1 MEPKNPYIFIKNSLK
16 KWFPSSIKIKFLSIM
31 LENKKET
38 WIVVSNIFYR
48 RKTGIYSIFPIFKKS
63 SWAQMDSA
71 KSRRLWF
78 EWCILFTMKE
88 LPENK
93 LIKRQVFLQKSQ
105 NQFISE
111 VHEAIKIVPHVLISI
126 NCLGK
131 FTFGSRSMYWLHVIP
146 SLFAI
151 CAKYI

>member
-1 MEPKNPYIFIKNSLK
+1 
-16 KWFPSSIKIKFLSIM
+16 
-31 LENKKET
+31 
-38 WIVVSNIFYR
+38 
-48 RKTGIYSIFPIFKKS
+48 
-63 SWAQMDSA
+63 
-71 KSRRLWF
+71 
-78 EWCILFTMKE
+78 MKE

-151 CAKYI
+151 CVKFHHKMGLKNNRNCTFWLYAYSTSKNVSLLYQDEYFLVQKGLRHIVSEVWTHELWTLRYIRRPIQKLLRFLGFKS

>member
-1 MEPKNPYIFIKNSLK
+1 
-16 KWFPSSIKIKFLSIM
+16 
-31 LENKKET
+31 
-38 WIVVSNIFYR
+38 
-48 RKTGIYSIFPIFKKS
+48 
-63 SWAQMDSA
+63 MDSA

-151 CAKYI
+151 CVLFNPAHLSRRAGFGLPGPPKAIDEKKFSYKLFFYVYKKSQYPQNGGYVR

>member
-1 MEPKNPYIFIKNSLK
+1 M
-16 KWFPSSIKIKFLSIM
+16 SIM
-31 LENKKET
+31 LEKWKRNLNQCLKYFSKKKN
-38 WIVVSNIFYR
+38 WNLFY
-48 RKTGIYSIFPIFKKS
+48 FFIFKKS
-63 SWAQMDSA
+63 SWARTHSA

-151 CAKYI
+151 CDKSGIWLLELFITIIRGKSLL